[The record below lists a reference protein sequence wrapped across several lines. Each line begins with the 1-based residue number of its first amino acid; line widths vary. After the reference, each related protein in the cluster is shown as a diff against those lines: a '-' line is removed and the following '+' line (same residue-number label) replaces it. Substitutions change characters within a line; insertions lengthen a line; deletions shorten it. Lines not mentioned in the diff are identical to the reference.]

1 MRMNNKQLYERQVPS
16 SNLFFLAR
24 DNASVKKKS
33 EGMMALFCF
42 PFCLSNYPS
51 TQSTKED

>member
-1 MRMNNKQLYERQVPS
+1 MNNKQLYERQVPS

-42 PFCLSNYPS
+42 PFCLSNNPS
-51 TQSTKED
+51 IQSTKED